1 MAAAWRSATCVTV
14 TEGLHAARA
23 AALDRDG
30 PQEDAG
36 AHANIPDAAMFI
48 RSLALLALLAA
59 APALAQPLPSMK
71 PPPLDAG
78 APPTLAMPDH
88 AAQAPRCAAPLAQ
101 GCLRMQSSC
110 QMACPPMW
118 STNPSAP
125 AFTPNDRAGCMQRCL
140 TQYLSCQ
147 RQYGC

>member
-1 MAAAWRSATCVTV
+1 MAAAWRSAARVTA

-23 AALDRDG
+23 AALDLDG
-30 PQEDAG
+30 PQEDAD
-36 AHANIPDAAMFI
+36 ADANAPDAAMMI
-48 RSLALLALLAA
+48 RFLALLALLAA
-59 APALAQPLPSMK
+59 APALAQPLPSLK
-71 PPPLDAG
+71 PPPLGAG
-78 APPTLAMPDH
+78 PPPALAMPDQ
-88 AAQAPRCAAPLAQ
+88 AAQAPHCAAPLAQ

-140 TQYLSCQ
+140 TQYLNC
-147 RQYGC
+147 RTQYGC

>member
-1 MAAAWRSATCVTV
+1 MSR
-14 TEGLHAARA
+14 L
-23 AALDRDG
+23 LLL
-30 PQEDAG
+30 
-36 AHANIPDAAMFI
+36 II
-48 RSLALLALLAA
+48 LLAPGSLV
-59 APALAQPLPSMK
+59 AQGWPGAK
-71 PPPLDAG
+71 PPPLG
-78 APPTLAMPDH
+78 APEAPAPAPWQGQQQGGT
-88 AAQAPRCAAPLAQ
+88 AQRCAPPLAA

-110 QMACPPMW
+110 QLACPPMW